1 MSQMSQWVRSVRIK
15 VLVET
20 IKFSFISFSE
30 KSRGIQ
36 CSFIPWIVVD
46 HEHTT
51 EDDPGKTIYVLKR
64 SNNQLQS
71 CFQLITLIP
80 NAVHHFFQSVLL
92 AVVFVFLHFCHP
104 QFSLVNKYFM
114 NSQNYWFHTRECLYS
129 QKYYSICA
137 KFSTPHLFRIFLW
150 KKITG

>member
-80 NAVHHFFQSVLL
+80 NVVHHFFQSVLL
-92 AVVFVFLHFCHP
+92 ASKGTRPKINWIVICPRRVMKKLSRTVRCTQSVFILETHSVWIIIIEVLLYAHCHF
-104 QFSLVNKYFM
+104 K
-114 NSQNYWFHTRECLYS
+114 
-129 QKYYSICA
+129 
-137 KFSTPHLFRIFLW
+137 
-150 KKITG
+150 